1 MKKAENLST
10 RQQPVRVLGGLPM
23 LIIGIILVAVLVV
36 LVFVGSN
43 NTRRILT
50 NVFLYCT
57 MACMWNLLSGFT
69 GMTSLGQQTFVGVA
83 GYSMAVMVTTY
94 GMSYIVGWIV
104 GGAIGAVLA
113 LVLSLILFRMRGM
126 YFAIATWVIAE
137 ALKTWFTS
145 WGFVGKGG
153 GMTMAGRPDR
163 TMVCLLA
170 LILCVAAIVL
180 IYFLLNSKIGLGL
193 TAMRDDADAASSVGV
208 NIFRSKLICF
218 VIAGLFCA
226 LAGGLYYRYNGTI
239 LPGSGFDIEWTVSLV
254 FIVIIGGIGTM
265 AGPIVGTIVYIALDE
280 FLAQYSGWSNIILG
294 LIAIL
299 VILFRMR
306 GMYFAIATWVVAEAI
321 KTFFSSWKYV
331 NMGGGMTVKGR
342 PSGDIIFI
350 LSLVLCVVA
359 IVLIYA
365 LLNSRLGLGLTAMR
379 DDADAASSVG
389 VNIFKS
395 KLICFVI
402 AGLFCALAGGLYYL
416 NNVSIYPN
424 NGFGISWTVSLV
436 FIVIIGG
443 IGTMAGPIVGTVVYI
458 ALDEVL
464 ASFPGWSNIILGA
477 IAILVI
483 LFLPDGILGTLQKKF
498 HFEVLSQKR
507 FSKE

>member
-10 RQQPVRVLGGLPM
+10 RQQPIRVLGGLPM

-36 LVFVGSN
+36 LVFVGSS

-153 GMTMAGRPDR
+153 GMTVAGRPDR

-170 LILCVAAIVL
+170 LILCVVAIVL
-180 IYFLLNSKIGLGL
+180 IYFLLNSKLGLGL

-265 AGPIVGTIVYIALDE
+265 AGPIVGTVVYIALDE
-280 FLAQYSGWSNIILG
+280 FLAKYSGWSNIILG
-294 LIAIL
+294 L
-299 VILFRMR
+299 
-306 GMYFAIATWVVAEAI
+306 
-321 KTFFSSWKYV
+321 
-331 NMGGGMTVKGR
+331 
-342 PSGDIIFI
+342 
-350 LSLVLCVVA
+350 
-359 IVLIYA
+359 
-365 LLNSRLGLGLTAMR
+365 
-379 DDADAASSVG
+379 
-389 VNIFKS
+389 
-395 KLICFVI
+395 
-402 AGLFCALAGGLYYL
+402 
-416 NNVSIYPN
+416 
-424 NGFGISWTVSLV
+424 
-436 FIVIIGG
+436 
-443 IGTMAGPIVGTVVYI
+443 
-458 ALDEVL
+458 
-464 ASFPGWSNIILGA
+464 

-483 LFLPDGILGTLQKKF
+483 LFLPDGILGTLQKKL
-498 HFEVLSQKR
+498 HFEILSQRR